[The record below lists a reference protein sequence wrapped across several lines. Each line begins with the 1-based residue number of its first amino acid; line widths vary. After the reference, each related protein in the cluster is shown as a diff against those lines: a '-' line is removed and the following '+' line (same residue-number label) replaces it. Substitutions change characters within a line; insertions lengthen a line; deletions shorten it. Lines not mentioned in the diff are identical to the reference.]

1 VPVNSGGSKDQ
12 EEDVRG
18 VKKRRGQEGR
28 GETQEGKGNSQG

>member
-18 VKKRRGQEGR
+18 SRRGGVKKRRGQ
-28 GETQEGKGNSQG
+28 

>member
-18 VKKRRGQEGR
+18 SRRGGDQEGR
-28 GETQEGKGNSQG
+28 GGVQGGKENN